1 VLLEERI
8 LAMVIQKI
16 RSELQRMECAT
27 RVDVLALEE
36 EWRAKYAEEKD
47 SKWLELADVAALR
60 AVIVT
65 PDDPSFQADES
76 WKEYTRRR
84 RAMAGQHDWDDK
96 GGPCI
101 HCGETRNPLGVGHIY
116 CRTET

>member
-1 VLLEERI
+1 
-8 LAMVIQKI
+8 MVIQKI

-60 AVIVT
+60 ST
-65 PDDPSFQADES
+65 PDGS